1 MFPLPGTRFY
11 TMGTTRNK
19 RSFPSTPTLNPK
31 SPVSSPG
38 PRRGAVQ
45 LKEQRP
51 CRRSQGF
58 TDSRTGKIL
67 HLHCHGASCSEFL
80 GMSSCGSWVGA
91 WGGSGL
97 LSLSLQEQLE
107 LGCARALL
115 QERGIPGKVRTQNSS
130 KPPHAGTPAAP
141 SQLLLPSCPLLSSSP
156 CPGGHQVWLKDG
168 TELLHPCQVL
178 PGDRTLSGE
187 EQLQVFS
194 RKTRGNVCCPL
205 VAPLGGGQHQL
216 LLPLALQSSGNALV
230 IPGQGGF
237 QGCGVGPAGTSQLGA
252 MAVLCH
258 SQWMGCG
265 PGAQCCP
272 HPSPEQTLG
281 ILSQS
286 QSAMDH

>member
-1 MFPLPGTRFY
+1 MGRVGTAVPVPAGAAGAWPCQSPAPGTGDSWQSQD
-11 TMGTTRNK
+11 TEQLQTT
-19 RSFPSTPTLNPK
+19 
-31 SPVSSPG
+31 
-38 PRRGAVQ
+38 
-45 LKEQRP
+45 P
-51 CRRSQGF
+51 CR
-58 TDSRTGKIL
+58 DS
-67 HLHCHGASCSEFL
+67 CCSF
-80 GMSSCGSWVGA
+80 
-91 WGGSGL
+91 
-97 LSLSLQEQLE
+97 
-107 LGCARALL
+107 
-115 QERGIPGKVRTQNSS
+115 
-130 KPPHAGTPAAP
+130 PAAP
-141 SQLLLPSCPLLSSSP
+141 SQLPSAQLIPLSWRSP
-156 CPGGHQVWLKDG
+156 GVAEAQQDG

-216 LLPLALQSSGNALV
+216 LLPPALQSSGNALV
-230 IPGQGGF
+230 VFPGQGGF

-252 MAVLCH
+252 TAVLCH